1 MKTFTING
9 KEYKIKFGYN
19 SFCDTDLME
28 RTNDLMR
35 LFNESNVEDD
45 SDISGIGKIKDLFT
59 CVRELLFVG
68 FKKYNPVED
77 LQAVGDILDDYRDEE
92 TEEKRG
98 LFELFVMLTEELMS
112 EGFLA
117 DLLTAMEE
125 EPKKEPKKPQDHKK
139 PQK

>member
-35 LFNESNVEDD
+35 LFNASNVEDD
-45 SDISGIGKIKDLFT
+45 SDISGIGNIKDLFT
-59 CVRELLFVG
+59 CVRDLLVVG
-68 FKKYNPVED
+68 FKKYNPVKD

-98 LFELFVMLTEELMS
+98 LFELFVVLTEELMS

-117 DLLTAMEE
+117 DLLTAMA
-125 EPKKEPKKPQDHKK
+125 EPEKEPKKPQDHKK

>member
-1 MKTFTING
+1 MKKITVNG

-35 LFNESNVEDD
+35 VFKSSGVENDT
-45 SDISGIGKIKDLFT
+45 DISGIGKIKELFV
-59 CVRELLFVG
+59 CVRELIFVG
-68 FKKYNPVED
+68 LQKFNPVES
-77 LQAVGDILDDYRDEE
+77 LQEVGNILDDYKDEE

-98 LFELFVMLTEELMS
+98 LFELFVMLTEELMN

-117 DLLTAMEE
+117 DLLEATEE
-125 EPKKEPKKPQDHKK
+125 VQKKEIKTPQDHKK
-139 PQK
+139 PKK

>member
-1 MKTFTING
+1 MKRLTING

-35 LFNESNVEDD
+35 LFNASNVEDD

>member
-1 MKTFTING
+1 MKRLTING

-35 LFNESNVEDD
+35 LFNASNVEDD

-77 LQAVGDILDDYRDEE
+77 LQAVGDILDDYRDEQ

-125 EPKKEPKKPQDHKK
+125 APKKEPKKPQDHKK